1 MDAYRDVMMK
11 LEKHEILLG
20 ALLVVYSAMDISA
33 PMWLNDFVVSEIGSI
48 VVVLVA
54 LSFFLYLNP
63 VIAVIGLVAA
73 YELINRARR
82 STHIGGSMVNYLPK
96 TQPDCSDLNA
106 YNQFSTTLEQEM
118 VAKMAPL
125 VGPSVSQVTYKPV
138 LDNDHDASPL
148 H

>member
-1 MDAYRDVMMK
+1 MDAYRDVMKK
-11 LEKHEILLG
+11 LANHEIILG
-20 ALLVVYSAMDISA
+20 LLLVAYSAMDISA

-63 VIAVIGLVAA
+63 VIAVIGLVAT

-82 STHIGGSMVNYLPK
+82 STHFGGSMINYLPK

-148 H
+148 N